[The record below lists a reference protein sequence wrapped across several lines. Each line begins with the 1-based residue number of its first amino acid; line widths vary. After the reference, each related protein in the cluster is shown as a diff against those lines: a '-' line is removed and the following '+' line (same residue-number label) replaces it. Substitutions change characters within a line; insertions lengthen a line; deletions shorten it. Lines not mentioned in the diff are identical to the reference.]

1 MIYFIL
7 RYNFHSKNNIQ
18 KFAKEFALKIYE
30 KSIREKSYCTSVL
43 ALNFLQV

>member
-1 MIYFIL
+1 MIYSIL
-7 RYNFHSKNNIQ
+7 RYNFHIKNNIQ

-43 ALNFLQV
+43 ALNF